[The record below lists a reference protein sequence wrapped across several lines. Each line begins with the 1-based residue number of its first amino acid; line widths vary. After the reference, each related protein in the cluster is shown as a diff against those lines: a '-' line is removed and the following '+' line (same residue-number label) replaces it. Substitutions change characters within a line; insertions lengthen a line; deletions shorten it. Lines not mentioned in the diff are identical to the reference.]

1 MFNIITRKT
10 LLAYCKEY
18 PKAANALLAWYY
30 ELIDADFQSF
40 QQLKAVFGNASLVGD
55 DRVVFNIMGNHYRLV
70 VRMVFTY
77 KAIQIKWF
85 GTHAEYD
92 KIDVATVIYKK

>member
-18 PKAANALLAWYY
+18 PKAANAMLEWYY

-40 QQLKAVFGNASLVGD
+40 QQLKAVYGNTSLVGD

-77 KAIQIKWF
+77 KVIQIKWF
-85 GTHAEYD
+85 GTHTEYD
-92 KIDVATVIYKK
+92 QINVSKVKYKN